1 MKRKFISALLFGATI
16 MATTSTFVACKDYDD
31 DITELRSLISTD
43 ASDLTALIDKNAKSV
58 KEQISALDEQ
68 GKSLEEAYKLADQAL
83 QDAIAKAKA
92 EAVADASD
100 KAAAAEAAAKSYA
113 NVQAEEARKAAVAE
127 ALEMVN
133 AAKAELQGKLDAAN
147 ALIAEAQAAIAANK
161 SAIDAN
167 KSEIEA
173 NKAAISALIAADV
186 ELQKGITAA
195 QARADEAYSL
205 ANAAKEIADKNSA
218 DIATLQTKL
227 AEVAANLDAV
237 KTALEGRVTVLE
249 GQVSTLLAKAEAQAT
264 EIASLEGQLKS
275 LKESN
280 DKAIAELQGKDAELE
295 ALIKKN
301 NDEITKKL
309 DSEVAA
315 LKTEAANN
323 LKEAKAYTDALRS
336 YVDGQLN
343 TLKGDITSINTS
355 ISELKTAY
363 ANADKAL
370 QKNIDDLKTNLEGQI
385 AALKTAQSTT
395 DSNQD
400 QKITALETTLKA
412 LENGDIK
419 KFADKVNT
427 MDGNITTLQGDV
439 LALNNSL
446 ALETKRLKGLVF
458 APTAFVDGIECI
470 QFTTLRYQDW
480 TNNTSKWEANAA
492 VASNPYYVIDD
503 AQHTEEWIVNPK
515 NAKLS
520 DITSLSFVSNT
531 ATNLHAVSQTA
542 PIAVAEMP
550 TVINNG
556 VMKLKLKKTTTN
568 SFGTDRNNFTIVALK
583 ATLSDDLLTDAE
595 KAAGEKAE
603 VYSDWARLYETSVTP
618 KIHNKLATS
627 ESSSHEITLGNGVT
641 ETETYA
647 HFWNYGDA
655 YNNSGK
661 TTTLG
666 SDYNYRHIAK
676 SVYYEESIDLNTLVE
691 VCDPNTGKKYD
702 AENYG
707 LKFYFYLMD
716 YKLQNLGGTT
726 DVTNQKNFAKLT
738 DGHILTSTD
747 GNGGETK
754 RNAIGKQPMIQV
766 VLKDIR
772 SGESNAKVVDV
783 RYFKIQWTDKEVYD
797 VFGSI
802 GDFSKNYVCAGDV
815 SQVVGEQMVNSIYAH
830 YNMTRSE
837 FHNSYDL
844 NTTLFAT
851 EAAAKAGTPVKANL
865 GTITDLTDWADPG
878 QTHNLKWTIS
888 TRYNVATQAEYNA
901 GKKVIT
907 AYGYFQSKTNPNSK
921 IVFSLKLTLNI
932 AKMGYAATVGK
943 DQAMWKDGARTVNPV
958 LVSDPTYGSSAGYVT
973 TMIRGNLL
981 KGYLKNG
988 VTPRYYTDLV
998 NTATD
1003 DAKFKFDSSKL
1014 SALASAT
1021 GTTASKW
1028 TVSANGLTLSYNGV
1042 VAATINATDGTVK
1055 LQESN
1060 DGQAGSTPTS
1070 AAKLLVGHS
1079 APVKLE
1085 GEFCDLIDNIDA
1097 YNVNF
1102 LAPLTITS
1110 ASATRE
1116 LVDMTSGGSAT
1127 ASLAGT
1133 IEIKEAFPAN
1143 PVIVWNN
1150 NAAGNNPV
1158 NNTAL
1163 VAWYGVQT
1171 PVYDV
1176 ANAKT
1181 NIQKNG
1187 TIGSSCNVKLSDI
1200 KNADNTVKYSVGV
1213 NGTGASTTVT
1223 FNNLSGNA
1231 IGQSFKIEIPVNITT
1246 KWQSMSAKVVVVV
1259 KPNI

>member
-1 MKRKFISALLFGATI
+1 M
-16 MATTSTFVACKDYDD
+16 
-31 DITELRSLISTD
+31 
-43 ASDLTALIDKNAKSV
+43 
-58 KEQISALDEQ
+58 
-68 GKSLEEAYKLADQAL
+68 
-83 QDAIAKAKA
+83 
-92 EAVADASD
+92 
-100 KAAAAEAAAKSYA
+100 
-113 NVQAEEARKAAVAE
+113 
-127 ALEMVN
+127 
-133 AAKAELQGKLDAAN
+133 
-147 ALIAEAQAAIAANK
+147 
-161 SAIDAN
+161 
-167 KSEIEA
+167 
-173 NKAAISALIAADV
+173 
-186 ELQKGITAA
+186 QKGITAA

-205 ANAAKEIADKNSA
+205 ANAAKEIANKNTN
-218 DIATLQTKL
+218 DIAALQTKL
-227 AEVAANLDAV
+227 AEVVASLDAV

-395 DSNQD
+395 DGEQD
-400 QKITALETTLKA
+400 KKITALENTLKA
-412 LENGDIK
+412 LENGDIT
-419 KFADKVNT
+419 KFANKVNT

-470 QFTTLRYQDW
+470 QFTTLKYQDW

-550 TVINNG
+550 TAINNG

-568 SFGTDRNNFTIVALK
+568 SFGTDRNKFTIVALK
-583 ATLSDDLLTDAE
+583 ATLSDALLTDAE

-618 KIHNKLATS
+618 KIHNKLATG
-627 ESSSHEITLGNGVT
+627 ESSSREITLGGGTT

-676 SVYYEESIDLNTLVE
+676 SVYYAESIDLNTLVE
-691 VCDPNTGKKYD
+691 VCDPKTGKKYD

-802 GDFSKNYVCAGDV
+802 GDFSKKYVCAGDV

-888 TRYNVATQAEYNA
+888 TVNNVATQAEYNA

-943 DQAMWKDGARTVNPV
+943 DQAMWKNGARTVNPV

-988 VTPRYYTDLV
+988 VTPGSYTDLV

-1003 DAKFKFDSSKL
+1003 DAKFKFDSSKF

-1021 GTTASKW
+1021 GTKASKW
-1028 TVSANGLTLSYNGV
+1028 TVSADGLTLSYNGV

-1200 KNADNTVKYSVGV
+1200 KNADNTVKYSVEV

-1223 FNNLSGNA
+1223 FHNLSGNA
-1231 IGQSFKIEIPVNITT
+1231 IGQSFKIEIPVKITT